1 MAKGTIGKSNKAAA
15 VRKHSRAARR
25 QTSPGIDLD
34 KSLKAVRPPQESVNL
49 RPTVLAA
56 HHNSGITK
64 KNKKK
69 QLSSKARK
77 RQEKSMD
84 RAEAIMDRTSTKV
97 AKSHGKARVIESRK
111 RTWDEVNVV
120 ALAEI
125 GKELP
130 TTKKEKKADKERQAE
145 DEAVRVFYADD
156 DEDMDKDGGEWEDE
170 VEDMDENAA
179 VESLMAAAT
188 IPAVAPM
195 MQEDDEEIL

>member
-1 MAKGTIGKSNKAAA
+1 MAKGTIGKANKAAA

-56 HHNSGITK
+56 HHNSGVTK

-130 TTKKEKKADKERQAE
+130 TKKEKKADKEKRAE
-145 DEAVRVFYADD
+145 DEAVRAFYADDD
-156 DEDMDKDGGEWEDE
+156 DEDMDKDGSEWEDD
-170 VEDMDENAA
+170 VEGMDQNAA

-188 IPAVAPM
+188 IPAVAPV
-195 MQEDDEEIL
+195 MQDDDEEIL

>member
-1 MAKGTIGKSNKAAA
+1 MAKGTIGRSNKGQAL
-15 VRKHSRAARR
+15 RKHSRAARR
-25 QTSPGIDLD
+25 ATSPGIDLD
-34 KSLKAVRPPQESVNL
+34 KSLKGIKPPQESVNL

-64 KNKKK
+64 KTKKK

-97 AKSHGKARVIESRK
+97 AKSKGKAAVIESRK

-130 TTKKEKKADKERQAE
+130 TGKKEKKVDKELLAE
-145 DEAVRVFYADD
+145 DEVVRQFYADD
-156 DEDMDKDGGEWEDE
+156 DEDMDKDGEWEDE
-170 VEDMDENAA
+170 VEKGNAA
-179 VESLMAAAT
+179 VESLMTAAT
-188 IPAVAPM
+188 IPAAAPVG
-195 MQEDDEEIL
+195 QDDDEEIL

>member
-1 MAKGTIGKSNKAAA
+1 MAKGTIGKSNKAAP

-34 KSLKAVRPPQESVNL
+34 KSLKGVRPPQESVNL

-64 KNKKK
+64 KTKKK
-69 QLSSKARK
+69 QLSSKMRK

-84 RAEAIMDRTSTKV
+84 RAEAIMDRTSTKK
-97 AKSHGKARVIESRK
+97 AKSMRKAAVIESRK
-111 RTWDEVNVV
+111 RTWDDVNVV

-125 GKELP
+125 GKEP
-130 TTKKEKKADKERQAE
+130 PKKEKKVDVQKKAE
-145 DEAVRVFYADD
+145 DEAVRAFYADD
-156 DEDMDKDGGEWEDE
+156 DEDMGKDGDDWEDE
-170 VEDMDENAA
+170 VEGMDENAA

-188 IPAVAPM
+188 IPAVAPV
-195 MQEDDEEIL
+195 QDDDEEIL

>member
-1 MAKGTIGKSNKAAA
+1 MAKGTIGKANKAAA

-56 HHNSGITK
+56 HHNSGVTK
-64 KNKKK
+64 KTKKK

-130 TTKKEKKADKERQAE
+130 TKKEKKADKEKRAE
-145 DEAVRVFYADD
+145 DEVVRAFYADD
-156 DEDMDKDGGEWEDE
+156 DEDMDKDGDEWEDD
-170 VEDMDENAA
+170 VEGMDQNAA
-179 VESLMAAAT
+179 VKSLMAAAT
-188 IPAVAPM
+188 IPAVAPA
-195 MQEDDEEIL
+195 MQDDDEEIL

>member
-1 MAKGTIGKSNKAAA
+1 M
-15 VRKHSRAARR
+15 RKHSRAARR

-56 HHNSGITK
+56 HHNSGVTK
-64 KNKKK
+64 KTKKK

-130 TTKKEKKADKERQAE
+130 TKKEKKADKEKRAE
-145 DEAVRVFYADD
+145 DEVVRAFYADD
-156 DEDMDKDGGEWEDE
+156 DEDMDKDGDEWEDD
-170 VEDMDENAA
+170 VEGVDQNAA

-188 IPAVAPM
+188 IPAVAPA
-195 MQEDDEEIL
+195 MQDDDEEIL

>member
-1 MAKGTIGKSNKAAA
+1 MAKGTIGKANKAAA

-56 HHNSGITK
+56 HHNSGVTK
-64 KNKKK
+64 KTKKK

-130 TTKKEKKADKERQAE
+130 TKKEKKADKEKRAE
-145 DEAVRVFYADD
+145 DEVVRAFYADD
-156 DEDMDKDGGEWEDE
+156 DEDMDKDGDEWEDD
-170 VEDMDENAA
+170 VEGVDQNAA

-188 IPAVAPM
+188 IPAVAPA
-195 MQEDDEEIL
+195 MQDDDEEIL

>member
-1 MAKGTIGKSNKAAA
+1 MAKGTIGKANKAAA

-56 HHNSGITK
+56 HHNSGVTK
-64 KNKKK
+64 KSKKK

-130 TTKKEKKADKERQAE
+130 TKKEKKADKEKRAE
-145 DEAVRVFYADD
+145 DEVVRAFYADD
-156 DEDMDKDGGEWEDE
+156 DEDMDKDGDEWEDD
-170 VEDMDENAA
+170 VEGMDQNAA
-179 VESLMAAAT
+179 VESLVTAT
-188 IPAVAPM
+188 IPAVAPVV
-195 MQEDDEEIL
+195 QDDDEEIL

>member
-1 MAKGTIGKSNKAAA
+1 
-15 VRKHSRAARR
+15 
-25 QTSPGIDLD
+25 
-34 KSLKAVRPPQESVNL
+34 
-49 RPTVLAA
+49 
-56 HHNSGITK
+56 
-64 KNKKK
+64 
-69 QLSSKARK
+69 
-77 RQEKSMD
+77 
-84 RAEAIMDRTSTKV
+84 MDRTSTKV

-145 DEAVRVFYADD
+145 DEAVRAFYADD

>member
-1 MAKGTIGKSNKAAA
+1 MAKGTIGKANKAAA

-56 HHNSGITK
+56 HHNSGVTK

-130 TTKKEKKADKERQAE
+130 TKKEKKADMEKRAE
-145 DEAVRVFYADD
+145 DEAVRAFYADD
-156 DEDMDKDGGEWEDE
+156 DEDMDKDGSEWEDD
-170 VEDMDENAA
+170 VEGMDQNAA

-188 IPAVAPM
+188 IPAVAPA
-195 MQEDDEEIL
+195 MQDDDEEIL

>member
-1 MAKGTIGKSNKAAA
+1 MAKGTIGRSNKAAA

-130 TTKKEKKADKERQAE
+130 TKKEKKADKERQAE
-145 DEAVRVFYADD
+145 DEAVRAFYADD

-170 VEDMDENAA
+170 VEGMDENAA